1 MTLTKKNKK
10 PTVRDVGR
18 HAKCSPATVSRA
30 INNTAPVSAEVRRNV
45 LDAMRKLGYAPWPAK
60 ARNGNGKTAG
70 AVALGPVTVILYR
83 REAMEP
89 MTIREGDVVLKH
101 PEHVPVQNTLS
112 KSLRLSVDFYMH
124 IISGVVEELSA
135 HGVESSLRIVNDLS
149 APELTAET
157 TQAANGGVV
166 LLGDHGGAVDA
177 FVKASTRPLVLAD
190 ILHSSWPDVVTTDN
204 EAGIGMAMD
213 HLVSLGHTRIGFVGC
228 SSNPSYREREEAFDR
243 RIAALGLP
251 NRREWRYDGSYLVE
265 EAAKGVQP
273 MMREKERPTAI
284 LCVADYLAMGVI
296 RTARR
301 NGLRIP
307 EDLSVVGFDDI
318 DASSLVDPPLTTV
331 HVPTREMGQRAAR
344 QLMQAMQLG
353 QPFREAGCTLRLRPQ
368 LVVRG
373 STAAPLT

>member
-1 MTLTKKNKK
+1 M
-10 PTVRDVGR
+10 
-18 HAKCSPATVSRA
+18 
-30 INNTAPVSAEVRRNV
+30 
-45 LDAMRKLGYAPWPAK
+45 
-60 ARNGNGKTAG
+60 
-70 AVALGPVTVILYR
+70 
-83 REAMEP
+83 
-89 MTIREGDVVLKH
+89 
-101 PEHVPVQNTLS
+101 
-112 KSLRLSVDFYMH
+112 
-124 IISGVVEELSA
+124 VEELSA

-149 APELTAET
+149 APERMAET
-157 TQAANGGVV
+157 VRAANGGVV

-177 FVKASTRPLVLAD
+177 FIRASTRPLVLAD

-228 SSNPSYREREEAFDR
+228 SSNPSCREREEAFDR
-243 RIAALGLP
+243 RLAALGLP
-251 NRREWRYDGSYLVE
+251 NRREWRYDGSCLVE

-273 MMREKERPTAI
+273 MMREKECPTAI
-284 LCVADYLAMGVI
+284 LCVADCLAMGVI

-307 EDLSVVGFDDI
+307 GDLSVVGFDDI
-318 DASSLVDPPLTTV
+318 DASSWVDPPLTTV

-353 QPFREAGCTLRLRPQ
+353 LPFREAGCTLRLRPR

>member
-1 MTLTKKNKK
+1 MLKKNKK

-60 ARNGNGKTAG
+60 ARNGNGKTPG
-70 AVALGPVTVILYR
+70 AVGPVTVILYR
-83 REAMEP
+83 REDMEP
-89 MTIREGDVVLKH
+89 MTIREGGVIVKH
-101 PEHVPVQNTLS
+101 SEHVPVQKMLS
-112 KSLRLSVDFYMH
+112 KSLRLSVDFHMH
-124 IISGVVEELSA
+124 IISGVVEELAA
-135 HGVESSLRIVNDLS
+135 HGVESSLRIVNRLDS
-149 APELTAET
+149 PELIAEV
-157 TQAANGGVV
+157 ADPSRGGVV
-166 LLGDHGGAVDA
+166 LLGEYGGEVNA
-177 FVKASTRPLVLAD
+177 FVEATVRPLVLAD
-190 ILHSSWPDVVTTDN
+190 ILHDSWPDVVTTDN
-204 EAGIGMAMD
+204 DAGIGMAMD

-243 RIAALGLP
+243 RIAARGLP
-251 NRREWRYDGSYLVE
+251 NRREWRYDGSSLVE
-265 EAAKGVQP
+265 EAVKGVQS

-353 QPFREAGCTLRLRPQ
+353 APSKDVGCTLRLRPQ

-373 STAAPLT
+373 STAAPQSRDR